1 MTHDKF
7 VELLEG
13 YLKHIRADYGYFD
26 AYEAIIAAYYNN
38 FEEINIARGFFTV
51 ARCSLYNSM
60 LMELAKLYCT
70 RKQSPERT
78 LSKLLNLLQ
87 DNRHLFRAD
96 DDIKGLIEEAKL
108 RLADMEPE
116 ISILAK
122 RRDKYMAHNDP
133 VCFERDF
140 NPGKEMFLGEGVILS
155 LLTFSESLCRDI
167 FSHLDSRKI
176 CTRMENSGD
185 LNELLSELHSIRSNP

>member
-7 VELLEG
+7 VEQLEG
-13 YLKHIRADYGYFD
+13 YLKHIRAAYGYFD
-26 AYEAIIAAYYNN
+26 AYEAIITAYYNN
-38 FEEINIARGFFTV
+38 FEEISRAPGFFTV

-70 RKQSPERT
+70 RRQSPERT

-87 DNRHLFRAD
+87 DNRHLFRAE

-133 VCFERDF
+133 MCFEKDF
-140 NPGKEMFLGEGVILS
+140 NPGKELFLGEGVILA
-155 LLTFSESLCRDI
+155 LLTFSENLCTNI
-167 FSHLDSRKI
+167 FSRLDKRTV
-176 CTRMENSGD
+176 CMRMKNSAD
-185 LNELLSELHSIRSNP
+185 LSNLLEAIQRNCQ